1 MALIL
6 SLETSATSC
15 SVALHDNGQP
25 VNVLRISESQA
36 HAEKL
41 AVLIREVVSNHTG
54 SSMADLVAVAVS
66 SGPGSYTG
74 LRIGTSTAKGICYAL
89 DIPLIAVNTL
99 DLLCAQFLE
108 NRLQPEGLLC
118 PMIDAKR
125 MEVYCQ
131 IADRDL
137 KIFQKIEAKVID
149 SESFS
154 ELLKDHK
161 MFFFGDGAEKCKNVI
176 SHENAFFVDGHAPD
190 ALTLGK
196 MAFTKFSK
204 NDFEDLVGF
213 TPLYLKDFVAKKA
226 PSVF

>member
-6 SLETSATSC
+6 SLETSATAC
-15 SVALHDNGQP
+15 SVALHDNGQLIRA
-25 VNVLRISESQA
+25 LRISESQA

-41 AVLIREVVSNHTG
+41 AVLIKDIVDSHTG
-54 SSMADLVAVAVS
+54 SMADLIAVALA

-89 DIPLIAVNTL
+89 QIPLIAIDTL
-99 DLLCAQFLE
+99 HLLCAQFLE
-108 NRLQPEGLLC
+108 NNPQPEGLLC

-125 MEVYCQ
+125 MEVYCR
-131 IADRDL
+131 ITD
-137 KIFQKIEAKVID
+137 KNFGFFQNIEAKVID
-149 SESFS
+149 HTSFS

-161 MFFFGDGAEKCKNVI
+161 MFFFGDGAAKCKNMI
-176 SHENAFFVDGHAPD
+176 AHKNAFFVEGYVPD
-190 ALTLGK
+190 ASALGK
-196 MAFTKFSK
+196 LAFTKFCK
-204 NDFEDLVGF
+204 NEFEDLVSF

>member
-6 SLETSATSC
+6 SLETSATAC
-15 SVALHDNGQP
+15 SVALHDNGQLI
-25 VNVLRISESQA
+25 NASRISESQA

-41 AVLIREVVSNHTG
+41 AVLIRDIVDSHTG
-54 SSMADLVAVAVS
+54 SMADLIAVALA

-89 DIPLIAVNTL
+89 QIPLIAIDTL
-99 DLLCAQFLE
+99 HLLCAQFLE
-108 NRLQPEGLLC
+108 NNPQPEGLLC

-125 MEVYCQ
+125 MEVYCR
-131 IADRDL
+131 ITD
-137 KIFQKIEAKVID
+137 KNFSIFQNIEAKVID
-149 SESFS
+149 HTSFS

-161 MFFFGDGAEKCKNVI
+161 MFFFGDGAAKCKDVI
-176 SHENAFFVDGHAPD
+176 SHENAFFVEGYVPD
-190 ALTLGK
+190 ASALGK
-196 MAFTKFSK
+196 LAFTKFRK
-204 NDFEDLVGF
+204 NDFEDLVSF